1 MIAWALHG
9 CMYVKRIIC
18 IKYLEFGGC
27 PTYCANHLGCELLER
42 ISVLA
47 ISPVDTYKIQSIFVQ
62 CISLTTSN
70 ETLALCTSS
79 SLHLAMLFNIF
90 LPKLLDWDHQV
101 LRSCLHGWLHRS
113 GRWLNHETTCLAA
126 ILRLKESSRIY
137 SPLALIY
144 RYVLVPGSSARI
156 KCSSDSYIQRINSF
170 LVHIERM
177 DLAGG
182 MLGERQVWW
191 LTGSRY

>member
-1 MIAWALHG
+1 MSAWALHG
-9 CMYVKRIIC
+9 CMYIRRIIC

-27 PTYCANHLGCELLER
+27 PTYCANHLRCELLGR

-47 ISPVDTYKIQSIFVQ
+47 ISPVDTHKIQSIFVQ
-62 CISLTTSN
+62 CISLNTSN

-101 LRSCLHGWLHRS
+101 LRSCLRGWLHRS
-113 GRWLNHETTCLAA
+113 GRWLNHELTYLAA
-126 ILRLKESSRIY
+126 VLRLKESSRIY
-137 SPLALIY
+137 GLLTVTY
-144 RYVLVPGSSARI
+144 LYVLVPSSSARI
-156 KCSSDSYIQRINSF
+156 KCSSDSYIQRIDSF

-182 MLGERQVWW
+182 MLWERQVWW
-191 LTGSRY
+191 LAGSRY